1 MEEMEKEQEG
11 FKPPEILA
19 IEDAYG
25 IRLYQVD
32 RFDSLKGGVSSYIL
46 NENEKVTGLFITSTT
61 ISNANPI
68 IKIDTL
74 IKLSFYDVE
83 FQNEVF
89 TIKCIVIKELRFAEC
104 NVTNLDFLIN
114 FPNLKKIILTDCSV
128 TEISPIKSLKDLEVI
143 SCVGLPIN
151 NVIDIGYLE
160 CLKDVVLVNCGI
172 RKIIGLNHL
181 RQLKLLF
188 LVGNSL
194 NDFSFLPNSPNLNE
208 EISLNVSSNSIS
220 EVPYWLAKK
229 YSWLKNS
236 FFGDGWVFPDVR
248 EVILFD
254 NPLQYPPPSVILLGP
269 DTVKNY
275 YEAAEQ
281 FGHQSLSEGRI
292 IFIGDGSSGK
302 SSIIEKVLYNS
313 FSLGRTQ
320 TNGIK
325 IEHWHL
331 QHPEDKRPLAFHI
344 WDFGGQEIQHAV
356 HKFFFT
362 EGCLYVLVLDN
373 RKEEEPEYWLQ
384 QIESLGGKAPVL
396 VVFNKQD
403 ENAAETAD
411 RKFLKEKYPNI
422 VGFYNTSCKTGMGI
436 DDFKK
441 ALQVQVVQL
450 RTVDE
455 EFPNNWLSIKKA
467 IETNTSGEQHYL
479 TYETYIEICK
489 QNNLHEEAAQKL
501 LLKYF
506 NTIGAVTWFGDDT
519 YLKFLHVLKPEWITQ
534 GVYKILT
541 AQKTANLFGQI
552 NVSDFREMLQPV
564 NAADYTYD
572 EAHYGYILSMMKK
585 FDLCYTPDDKQLL
598 IPSAFGKMP
607 KVEYIDYKGEGVRT
621 YILQFK
627 EYMPLALIHRFTAQ
641 KLPQALD
648 SNYWYTG
655 IVLKDSKSEALAM
668 VHADKEAKRIYI
680 RIKGG
685 DALGVWGQVRRDLAA
700 ITNSYAKIPYEEQV
714 VLDDNIENT
723 VQYEDLVSHV
733 KAKKS
738 IFFHPRLRKD
748 FNVGYLMGLF
758 ESSEGTLEKV
768 SNGNIAIEGFK
779 TAGEKIPP
787 FVLNILN
794 NNSPTVN
801 ANINTQVNID
811 IDLQLVHNEA
821 STLKGDAAYLLEALG
836 DSNKTLAEALQKAM
850 QFADDAK
857 AARNS
862 GDVKEKGWGR
872 RIKSVLETLGGAG
885 EQLKK
890 IQDGGETVKAIV
902 HGIQELMKHIF

>member
-1 MEEMEKEQEG
+1 LTLSKNNCSMEEMEKEQEG
-11 FKPPEILA
+11 VKPPEILA
-19 IEDAYG
+19 IEEAYG
-25 IRLYQVD
+25 VKLKLSIAAGTLLVFKEKENSYDHDVEGNVEALSIIGEKIDDFTHILNIKGIKKLSLILVKGLDEINVEQLHYLEELNIIDCGIKNIFGIENLLYLENIIAINNLINDLSIFANTKRLFNLRLGSNQIKVVPKAFATKYD
-32 RFDSLKGGVSSYIL
+32 WLKGSV
-46 NENEKVTGLFITSTT
+46 VTG
-61 ISNANPI
+61 
-68 IKIDTL
+68 
-74 IKLSFYDVE
+74 
-83 FQNEVF
+83 
-89 TIKCIVIKELRFAEC
+89 
-104 NVTNLDFLIN
+104 N
-114 FPNLKKIILTDCSV
+114 FSHF
-128 TEISPIKSLKDLEVI
+128 
-143 SCVGLPIN
+143 
-151 NVIDIGYLE
+151 YLE
-160 CLKDVVLVNCGI
+160 FRREEYL
-172 RKIIGLNHL
+172 GL
-181 RQLKLLF
+181 
-188 LVGNSL
+188 GN
-194 NDFSFLPNSPNLNE
+194 
-208 EISLNVSSNSIS
+208 
-220 EVPYWLAKK
+220 
-229 YSWLKNS
+229 
-236 FFGDGWVFPDVR
+236 
-248 EVILFD
+248 
-254 NPLQYPPPSVILLGP
+254 NPLQFPPTSVIHLGP

-313 FSLGRTQ
+313 FTLGRTQ

-384 QIESLGGKAPVL
+384 QIESLGDKAPVL

-436 DDFKK
+436 EDLKK
-441 ALQVQVVQL
+441 ALEAQVVQL

-455 EFPNNWLSIKKA
+455 EFPDNWLAIKKA
-467 IETNTSGEQHYL
+467 IETYTSGEQHYL

-489 QNNLHEEAAQKL
+489 QNNLYEEAAQKL
-501 LLKYF
+501 LLRYF

-552 NVSDFREMLQPV
+552 NVSDFKEMLQPV
-564 NAADYTYD
+564 SADDYTYD

-607 KVEYIDYKGEGVRT
+607 KVEYSDYKGEGVRT

-655 IVLKDSKSEALAM
+655 IVLRDSKSEALAM

-680 RIKGG
+680 RVKGG
-685 DALGVWGQVRRDLAA
+685 DALGVWGQIRRDLAA
-700 ITNSYAKIPYEEQV
+700 ITKSYAKIPYDELVSLDEQTESNV
-714 VLDDNIENT
+714 NYD
-723 VQYEDLVSHV
+723 DLVSHV
-733 KAKKS
+733 EAKKS
-738 IFFHPRLRKD
+738 IYFHPKLQRD
-748 FNVGYLMGLF
+748 FNVGYLIGLF
-758 ESSEGTLEKV
+758 EPKEGTLEKMK
-768 SNGNIAIEGFK
+768 SSELLRHRWDSDKFFETEG
-779 TAGEKIPP
+779 IPP

-801 ANINTQVNID
+801 TNINTQINVD
-811 IDLQLVHNEA
+811 IDLQLVHNGA
-821 STLKGDAAYLLEALG
+821 STIKGDAAYLLEALG

-902 HGIQELMKHIF
+902 NGIQELMKHIF